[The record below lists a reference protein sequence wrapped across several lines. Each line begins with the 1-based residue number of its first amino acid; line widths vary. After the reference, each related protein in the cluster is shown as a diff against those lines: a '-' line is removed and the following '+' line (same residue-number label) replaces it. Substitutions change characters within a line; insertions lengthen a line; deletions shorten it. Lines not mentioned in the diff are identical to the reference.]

1 MDIPIHFQHRIEKL
15 RRATIEAGANLY
27 LADHGE
33 LMGWLTGYQGTETM
47 YRAVLIP
54 VAGPIWAVVRKLDAP
69 QVSSQGWLQNV
80 IGFDDWADP
89 IREVAN
95 SITVR
100 NFGSAKILTDSASYS
115 FTAHML
121 SRLSAELPD
130 ATFVFNPGLSDQ
142 IRAIKDTFEI
152 RTIRQ
157 SSKIADQ
164 SMERLRSEI
173 GVGMTS
179 RDAGAIAASSYMKFG
194 GDDGQVGRICLG
206 QGGAGF
212 LHAELDDT
220 PLREGDVLHA
230 ELVPK
235 VKRYSSRLMRPIAI
249 GKALPNSE
257 SITMA
262 LIYHQDQQIA
272 AMISGQVAADVDAV
286 LRNGLLKDG
295 VREVYENVSGYML
308 GLYGRTPRSSDFS
321 HVFLPN
327 SHWTLQSGMVF
338 HMYTS
343 AEGIGISETVLVTD
357 QGGERL
363 TQTPRQI
370 LISGPQT

>member
-1 MDIPIHFQHRIEKL
+1 MDIPDCFQWRIDKL
-15 RRATIEAGANLY
+15 RRATADAGASLY

-33 LMGWLTGYQGTETM
+33 LIGWLTGYQGTETM

-54 VAGPIWAVVRKLDAP
+54 VVGPIWAVVRKLDAP
-69 QVSSQGWLQNV
+69 QVISRSWLHNV

-89 IREVAN
+89 ITEVAN
-95 SITVR
+95 SVIAR

-130 ATFVFNPGLSDQ
+130 ATFVFNPGLSDK
-142 IRAIKDTFEI
+142 IRAVKDTSEI
-152 RTIRQ
+152 DTLRQ

-173 GVGMTS
+173 CVGMTS

-206 QGGAGF
+206 RGSTGF
-212 LHAELDDT
+212 LHAELDDV

-235 VKRYSSRLMRPIAI
+235 VQGYSSRLMRPIAI
-249 GKALPNSE
+249 GKVLPKSE
-257 SITMA
+257 AITNA

-286 LRNGLLKDG
+286 LRNGLIKDG

-327 SHWTLQSGMVF
+327 SDWTLQSGMVF

-343 AEGIGISETVLVTD
+343 AEGIAISETVLVTD
-357 QGGERL
+357 QGGDRL
-363 TQTPRQI
+363 TQTPRQM
-370 LISGPQT
+370 LVSGFRK